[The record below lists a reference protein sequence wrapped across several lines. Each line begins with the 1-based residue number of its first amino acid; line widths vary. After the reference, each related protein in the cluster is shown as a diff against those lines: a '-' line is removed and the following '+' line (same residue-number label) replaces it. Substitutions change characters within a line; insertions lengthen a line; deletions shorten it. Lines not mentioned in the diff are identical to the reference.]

1 MASLWEKWEEWACC
15 EPARDVPLMRGIAGD
30 EPAAER
36 PTPGRDMQSVAEV
49 KPAAERRTRFERCM
63 TVREL
68 IEADEEHQVRRSTSP
83 CAVLTSLPCLRHEA
97 REAANTLMYV

>member
-1 MASLWEKWEEWACC
+1 MEKWEEWACC

-49 KPAAERRTRFERCM
+49 KPAAERRTRVERCM

-68 IEADEEHQVRRSTSP
+68 IEADEDHQVRRITRLPAP
-83 CAVLTSLPCLRHEA
+83 C
-97 REAANTLMYV
+97 